1 MVMLDDL
8 RPVVDSI
15 PMPEQPPKTRDSF
28 LATEGVQV
36 FYLTLVSW
44 IFIAA
49 LRFRG
54 RVTTLEALIGA
65 VMMIGVAWALTRVV
79 RGGSAIFAEKFIG
92 GILSAG
98 NLKYQQ
104 GYSRQEALI
113 ARGRFDEA
121 AESFRLHLMEF
132 PDDIPGRYRLA
143 TLHLRERNDPGAAEA
158 ELQNIRRRKH
168 DRSMA
173 KLLANHFI
181 DLYRATGQTGK
192 LMAELQKTVRE
203 WPGTPLAQGAAR
215 LLEET
220 RRERGAAQ
228 GGAPETA

>member
-1 MVMLDDL
+1 MTAH
-8 RPVVDSI
+8 RPAADEA
-15 PMPEQPPKTRDSF
+15 MNR
-28 LATEGVQV
+28 TEGVQAGV
-36 FYLTLVSW
+36 VTVICWIWEFVSMGGTLFDTPKG
-44 IFIAA
+44 IFIFLATPLGCWAITKGVRGAAA
-49 LRFRG
+49 L
-54 RVTTLEALIGA
+54 
-65 VMMIGVAWALTRVV
+65 
-79 RGGSAIFAEKFIG
+79 FAHKFIG

-113 ARGRFDEA
+113 ARGQFDEA

-203 WPGTPLAQGAAR
+203 WPGTPLAEGAAR